1 MSDPAEEAVQMEL
14 LCGCWEA
21 NLGPPEEQ
29 QVLSATESSRPGCQ
43 LLPLRLMLPS

>member
-1 MSDPAEEAVQMEL
+1 MWAVPVEVGTMSDPTEEAVQMEL

-29 QVLSATESSRPGCQ
+29 QVALGH
-43 LLPLRLMLPS
+43 